1 MDAARL
7 AGEVIAGADAE
18 LLAVPPVVAHQRVHL
33 GGVPPAAREAAVD
46 GPDGGAEPH
55 GTAWCALLIQDQ
67 SAALKETTGSF
78 ATRSGSRSRSTPM
91 LSPAGP

>member
-1 MDAARL
+1 MA
-7 AGEVIAGADAE
+7 
-18 LLAVPPVVAHQRVHL
+18 PTVAPNPR
-33 GGVPPAAREAAVD
+33 
-46 GPDGGAEPH
+46 

-67 SAALKETTGSF
+67 SAALKETTGSL